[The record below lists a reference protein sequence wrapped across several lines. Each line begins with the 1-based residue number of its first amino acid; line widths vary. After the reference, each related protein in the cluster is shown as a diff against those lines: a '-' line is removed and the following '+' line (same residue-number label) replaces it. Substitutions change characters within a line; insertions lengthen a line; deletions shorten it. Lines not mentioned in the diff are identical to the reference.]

1 MTIDIIPIPEG
12 QRFPPER
19 KLDLTASRDIP
30 AICGVHPYVSAMQVY
45 AEKKG
50 LVEAPAETGRMRG
63 GRWFQPAVKEAFA
76 EERPEMLLTD
86 STNYYRDSATRI
98 GCTPDYFAE
107 TGKFADER
115 EFVIDAKFV
124 SKQSWLRNW
133 LCHEGEEDESEL
145 IATAAPL
152 IPIYIQFQNL
162 VQVHHTDAKR
172 GMIGAL
178 VHDSFD
184 EDYPQLHALDLD
196 LRGAFEVGGTWDFIE
211 ECAAEFWRK
220 FERNEPPAVMPRLDA
235 QLLSKIYP
243 RDDGPALDLS
253 DNSDVR
259 YLLSEIDRIKQAMQ
273 PQADAIK
280 PLDVELKELRTSLK
294 ALMGFS
300 QKARCGPWDITCKLI
315 ERAPVAAIS
324 YRDLRIKKAKQ

>member
-12 QRFPPER
+12 QRFPEER

-50 LVEAPAETGRMRG
+50 IVEPQAETGRMRG
-63 GRWFQPAVKEAFA
+63 GRWFQPAVKEAFR
-76 EERPEMLLTD
+76 EGLPEFTLID
-86 STNYYRDSATRI
+86 CTNYYRDPKTRI
-98 GCTPDYFAE
+98 GCTPDYFAWP
-107 TGKFADER
+107 GAIVPYSDI
-115 EFVIDAKFV
+115 VMDAKFV

-133 LCHEGEEDESEL
+133 LCEEDEGEL
-145 IATAAPL
+145 IATYQTPL

-220 FERNEPPAVMPRLDA
+220 FERDEPPAVMPRLDA
-235 QLLSKIYP
+235 QLISKIYS

-253 DNSDVR
+253 DNGDVR
-259 YLLSEIDRIKQAMQ
+259 YLLSEIDRLKQAMQ
-273 PQADAIK
+273 PHSDALK
-280 PLDVELKELRTSLK
+280 PLEAEHKELRTSLK
-294 ALMGFS
+294 AMMGFS
-300 QKARCGPWDITCKLI
+300 QKARCGPWDISCKLI
-315 ERAPVAAIS
+315 ERAPVAATS
-324 YRDLRIKKAKQ
+324 YRDLRIKKAKR